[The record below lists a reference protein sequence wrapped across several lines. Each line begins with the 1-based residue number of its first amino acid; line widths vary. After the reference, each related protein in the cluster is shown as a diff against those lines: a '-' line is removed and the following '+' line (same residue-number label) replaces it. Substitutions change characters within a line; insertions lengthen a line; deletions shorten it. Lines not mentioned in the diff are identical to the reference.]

1 MEREEGDGR
10 GLNLLPPMTPDLS
23 PGYSGKYG
31 PALPVDLELCPG
43 FWMLKVP
50 DAKA

>member
-1 MEREEGDGR
+1 MKR
-10 GLNLLPPMTPDLS
+10 LPLSATSHDPHLS
-23 PGYSGKYG
+23 PGYSGKYE
-31 PALPVDLELCPG
+31 PALPVDLEQRCPG